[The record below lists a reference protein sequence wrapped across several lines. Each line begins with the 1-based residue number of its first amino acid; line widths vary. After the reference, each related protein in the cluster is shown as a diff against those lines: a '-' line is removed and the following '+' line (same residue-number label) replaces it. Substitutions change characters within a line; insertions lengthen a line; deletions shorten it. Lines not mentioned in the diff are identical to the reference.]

1 MLLTAKARKDAEDL
15 VKASRVVG
23 NDLTGTELIRPPVA
37 IGDEGREHGEHIVLV
52 TSPSSSSSG
61 REEEERAT
69 FQRGRDANR
78 VLDVSEVDIARIVPR
93 VISHRVRL
101 RDGPEDELLSSVL
114 FGATFKP
121 PPEILS
127 ADQGD
132 ESEATS
138 VTLDSVKSV
147 LVQILSEV

>member
-52 TSPSSSSSG
+52 TSHPSSSSG
-61 REEEERAT
+61 EEGEGAT
-69 FQRGRDANR
+69 SQRGRDANP

-121 PPEILS
+121 PPQVLS
-127 ADQGD
+127 VDQGN
-132 ESEATS
+132 EAEATS

>member
-1 MLLTAKARKDAEDL
+1 MLLTAKATKDAEDL

-23 NDLTGTELIRPPVA
+23 NDLTGMELVRPVSA
-37 IGDEGREHGEHIVLV
+37 DDEESEFQMRSEEHV
-52 TSPSSSSSG
+52 TSA
-61 REEEERAT
+61 EEEEEEEAT
-69 FQRGRDANR
+69 SQRSGEDNAANR

-121 PPEILS
+121 PPEILQAS
-127 ADQGD
+127 QG
-132 ESEATS
+132 EGE
-138 VTLDSVKSV
+138 VTLDSVKKV
-147 LVQILSEV
+147 LVQILSDV

>member
-23 NDLTGTELIRPPVA
+23 NDLTGTELIRPPA
-37 IGDEGREHGEHIVLV
+37 ATGDEEREPGEHIVLV
-52 TSPSSSSSG
+52 TSRSGSSSG
-61 REEEERAT
+61 VEEGEAAT
-69 FQRGRDANR
+69 SPRGRDTNG
-78 VLDVSEVDIARIVPR
+78 VLDVSEVNIARIVPR
-93 VISHRVRL
+93 VITHRVRL

-121 PPEILS
+121 PPQVLN
-127 ADQGD
+127 ANQGND
-132 ESEATS
+132 AEATS
-138 VTLDSVKSV
+138 LTLDSVKSV